1 MYALVLTEVRPYRLN
16 VLDMKLFNASS
27 VNQSMLV
34 SSVQLIPLYLVVQ
47 LDGTGRLWC
56 YLRLLVRIRDVLQLI
71 VVRTAFS
78 NDCNY
83 QGFTLNQF

>member
-1 MYALVLTEVRPYRLN
+1 MYALVLTEVRPYRLK
-16 VLDMKLFNASS
+16 VLDMKLFNASL

-71 VVRTAFS
+71 VVRTTF
-78 NDCNY
+78 
-83 QGFTLNQF
+83 FE